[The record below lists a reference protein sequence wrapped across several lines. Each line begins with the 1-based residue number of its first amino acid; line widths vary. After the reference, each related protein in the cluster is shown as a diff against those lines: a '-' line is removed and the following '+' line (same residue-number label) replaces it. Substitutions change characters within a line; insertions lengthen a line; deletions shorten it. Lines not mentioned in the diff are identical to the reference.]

1 MTIDITNICKDLHR
15 IVPEVLK
22 GGEAEGHPSRINLR
36 YRAVYLSDLGHG
48 PGPAGPIRK
57 GHKYWTCM
65 IWADN
70 MAYWY
75 QGEEFTELDT
85 LMEAVRLDVDGYFGD
100 SDLDSVIAQ
109 RGGRVEADGTEY
121 RTAVSLKRGN
131 PSAYRAMRDEIVAG
145 IVDRLRNSVE
155 LGELPAE
162 VPYTSGKI
170 ESDM

>member
-1 MTIDITNICKDLHR
+1 
-15 IVPEVLK
+15 
-22 GGEAEGHPSRINLR
+22 
-36 YRAVYLSDLGHG
+36 
-48 PGPAGPIRK
+48 
-57 GHKYWTCM
+57 M

-131 PSAYRAMRDEIVAG
+131 LSAYRAMRDEIVAG

-162 VPYTSGKI
+162 VPYTSGTI

>member
-1 MTIDITNICKDLHR
+1 
-15 IVPEVLK
+15 
-22 GGEAEGHPSRINLR
+22 
-36 YRAVYLSDLGHG
+36 
-48 PGPAGPIRK
+48 
-57 GHKYWTCM
+57 M

-109 RGGRVEADGTEY
+109 RGGRVEADVTEY

-162 VPYTSGKI
+162 VPYTSGTI

>member
-1 MTIDITNICKDLHR
+1 
-15 IVPEVLK
+15 
-22 GGEAEGHPSRINLR
+22 
-36 YRAVYLSDLGHG
+36 
-48 PGPAGPIRK
+48 
-57 GHKYWTCM
+57 M

-100 SDLDSVIAQ
+100 SDLDSVIA
-109 RGGRVEADGTEY
+109 
-121 RTAVSLKRGN
+121 
-131 PSAYRAMRDEIVAG
+131 G

-155 LGELPAE
+155 LGELPAD
-162 VPYTSGKI
+162 VPYTSGTI

>member
-1 MTIDITNICKDLHR
+1 
-15 IVPEVLK
+15 
-22 GGEAEGHPSRINLR
+22 
-36 YRAVYLSDLGHG
+36 
-48 PGPAGPIRK
+48 
-57 GHKYWTCM
+57 M

-85 LMEAVRLDVDGYFGD
+85 LMEVVRLDVDGYFGD

-109 RGGRVEADGTEY
+109 RGGRVEADG
-121 RTAVSLKRGN
+121 TAVSLKRGN

-162 VPYTSGKI
+162 VPYTSGTI